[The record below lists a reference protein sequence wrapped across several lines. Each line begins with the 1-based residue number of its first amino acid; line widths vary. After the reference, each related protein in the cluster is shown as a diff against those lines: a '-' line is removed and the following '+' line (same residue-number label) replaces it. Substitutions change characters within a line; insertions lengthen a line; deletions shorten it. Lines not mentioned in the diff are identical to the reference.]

1 MTHPQNLPIS
11 ESHRVPDLVEP
22 KRLSEY
28 ARGVFVSLPSRK
40 SVKKAIKSGRL
51 LVDGRPSYTG
61 HFVRSGEVLTVLR
74 SPEPAAVYDLE
85 LRVIFED
92 DHLAVV
98 VKPGDLPVGGFM
110 RRNLDNALPG
120 NLTVTSL
127 PDALPRP
134 VPVHRLDRL
143 TSGLVVVAK
152 TFSAAAELGGFF
164 ENRRV
169 EKGYL
174 AVVHGILGAPMRIEH
189 PLDGKEAITE
199 VAPIAEGA
207 HAWGQ
212 WTVVNVQPITGR
224 THQIR
229 RHLSM
234 ESFPI
239 VGDVPY
245 GGKSV
250 RRGLMLCARKIR
262 FPHPVHGEIPAFEMD
277 LPRKFKS
284 FLRRVARDSSLGN

>member
-1 MTHPQNLPIS
+1 MTHPQNLPII
-11 ESHRVPDLVEP
+11 ESHRVPDPVEP
-22 KRLSEY
+22 RRLSEY
-28 ARGVFVSLPSRK
+28 ARGLFRSLPSRK

-51 LVDGRPSYTG
+51 LVDGRSSHTG
-61 HFVRSGEVLTVLR
+61 HFVRPGEVLTVLR
-74 SPEPAAVYDLE
+74 APEPTVVYDME

-98 VKPGDLPVGGFM
+98 VKPGDLPVGGSM

-120 NLTVTSL
+120 NLTATRL
-127 PDALPRP
+127 PDALPRFA
-134 VPVHRLDRL
+134 PVHRLDRL
-143 TSGLVVVAK
+143 TTGLVVVAK
-152 TFSAAAELGGFF
+152 TFSAASELSGFF
-164 ENRRV
+164 ENRKV

-174 AVVHGILGAPMRIEH
+174 AVVHGKLVEPMRIET
-189 PLDGKEAITE
+189 PIDGKEAITE
-199 VAPIAEGA
+199 VAPVGA
-207 HAWGQ
+207 GSNSWGD
-212 WTVVNVQPITGR
+212 WTVVSVRPITGR

-239 VGDVPY
+239 VGDEAY

-250 RRGLMLCARKIR
+250 GRGVMLCALKIR
-262 FPHPVHGEIPAFEMD
+262 FPHPVHGEIQAFEMD

-284 FLRRVARDSSLGN
+284 FLRRVERDSAPK